1 MGKQSL
7 EDMIHDAEWRIGSY
21 IASGGTSSDQYVLD
35 QIEKIRGWN
44 QQKESRYMTYIGK
57 RVTVTFPHY
66 GRIQRVLCQDW
77 QGLYVKY
84 KGHRVSVRP
93 DTTAMGEILPGYYIG
108 LHPKLMK

>member
-1 MGKQSL
+1 MILGKQSL
-7 EDMIHDAEWRIGSY
+7 EDMIHDAEWR
-21 IASGGTSSDQYVLD
+21 
-35 QIEKIRGWN
+35 
-44 QQKESRYMTYIGK
+44 IGK

-84 KGHRVSVRP
+84 KGHRVSVRS